1 MQLLVLALDDGGLAR
16 AYHQSTNHN
25 PMMKTPTTSPS
36 SKIKSALRLRL
47 CLHHRRRCHHSSKA
61 PRKWHLLRFSRLQYL
76 SPDHANGQSML
87 MTLET

>member
-1 MQLLVLALDDGGLAR
+1 MQLLVLALDDGGLTR
-16 AYHQSTNHN
+16 PSHQPTKHDL
-25 PMMKTPTTSPS
+25 MMKTLTTNPS

-47 CLHHRRRCHHSSKA
+47 YLHHRRRCHHSSKA
-61 PRKWHLLRFSRLQYL
+61 PRKWHLLRSSRLQYL